1 MPLFN
6 HLSKRVRN
14 SYTFNSLSILQ
25 KELGDQLRQLPSGVP
40 QHVEIQ
46 AAMTKNA
53 SKMRELRETGVY
65 SIDQI
70 RARTMIG
77 PLVVAGAAALRYMR
91 GDDGTEFDQLNGGA
105 LPGGAVRAM
114 NFNGMMGEVLPF
126 VFYGDYL
133 GHYKLYKD
141 GKVPQFKYAGGKRT
155 FQPEKFL
162 GKAFFGS
169 RYGYTN
175 PSAEILK
182 AAMEVAQGK
191 KDFDKDYFIDLATKV
206 VGDAER
212 MAGSGAWIGSLWRGL
227 TAEGSPE
234 QGVQRRTDPVSYTH
248 LTLP

>member
-1 MPLFN
+1 MCIRDSSEAMRAAWNLPYAHGGKFQAVVRDVAALPVVGVLTVPFGRALAANFLPGVLESMPLFN

-114 NFNGMMGEVLPF
+114 NFNG
-126 VFYGDYL
+126 
-133 GHYKLYKD
+133 
-141 GKVPQFKYAGGKRT
+141 
-155 FQPEKFL
+155 
-162 GKAFFGS
+162 
-169 RYGYTN
+169 
-175 PSAEILK
+175 
-182 AAMEVAQGK
+182 
-191 KDFDKDYFIDLATKV
+191 
-206 VGDAER
+206 
-212 MAGSGAWIGSLWRGL
+212 
-227 TAEGSPE
+227 
-234 QGVQRRTDPVSYTH
+234 
-248 LTLP
+248 

>member
-91 GDDGTEFDQLNGGA
+91 GDDGTA
-105 LPGGAVRAM
+105 
-114 NFNGMMGEVLPF
+114 
-126 VFYGDYL
+126 
-133 GHYKLYKD
+133 
-141 GKVPQFKYAGGKRT
+141 
-155 FQPEKFL
+155 
-162 GKAFFGS
+162 
-169 RYGYTN
+169 
-175 PSAEILK
+175 
-182 AAMEVAQGK
+182 
-191 KDFDKDYFIDLATKV
+191 
-206 VGDAER
+206 
-212 MAGSGAWIGSLWRGL
+212 
-227 TAEGSPE
+227 
-234 QGVQRRTDPVSYTH
+234 VSYTH
-248 LTLP
+248 LTLPTSDLV